1 MILIDKRTIIW
12 AVLRETGFPHGL
24 DPFFFFE
31 RKKPSSLPEQS
42 PGKHP
47 KVTKIRTNILI
58 KERRHLQ
65 TPKGEAKTKAEG
77 RKQQLEVKN
86 L

>member
-1 MILIDKRTIIW
+1 L
-12 AVLRETGFPHGL
+12 
-24 DPFFFFE
+24 
-31 RKKPSSLPEQS
+31 

-47 KVTKIRTNILI
+47 KVTKIRTNTLI